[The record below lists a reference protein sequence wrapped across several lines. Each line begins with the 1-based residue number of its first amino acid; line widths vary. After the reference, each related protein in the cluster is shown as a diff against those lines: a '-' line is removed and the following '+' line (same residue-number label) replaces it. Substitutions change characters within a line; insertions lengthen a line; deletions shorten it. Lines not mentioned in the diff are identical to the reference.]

1 MALWEPNKYWFA
13 PDGRGGVAYQ
23 QHGNVALTLAGPFG
37 PAAFHEETAAG
48 FIRYCAEHALI
59 PCFYSCTDELW
70 PMLQGRGFRR
80 VAVAQE
86 TRLAVRSTRV
96 QGQGMAK
103 RPHRPEPGRE
113 DRRAARCGAATRTF
127 RPRCAPS

>member
-37 PAAFHEETAAG
+37 PAAFREETAAG

-70 PMLQGRGFRR
+70 PML
-80 VAVAQE
+80 
-86 TRLAVRSTRV
+86 
-96 QGQGMAK
+96 
-103 RPHRPEPGRE
+103 
-113 DRRAARCGAATRTF
+113 RAAGSGGWRWPRKPGWPCANSSSRARNGRTS
-127 RPRCAPS
+127 APP